1 MLPSQK
7 LNNIRVRN
15 LGKWGE
21 GKGEE
26 KGEEREGDDVCTL
39 ELLSDGQLEQLE
51 LLQSSD
57 SYSIR
62 SYEVGQ
68 GGVVRC
74 KGSHCCVFQ
83 ASIDLHLRSRCH
95 GCLRNHWKLT
105 LIAAMIVFFIVVSCS
120 S

>member
-1 MLPSQK
+1 ME
-7 LNNIRVRN
+7 
-15 LGKWGE
+15 GGE
-21 GKGEE
+21 GGGEGE
-26 KGEEREGDDVCTL
+26 GEEREGDNVCTL

-62 SYEVGQ
+62 SYEVG
-68 GGVVRC
+68 GVVRC
-74 KGSHCCVFQ
+74 KGSHCYVLQ

-95 GCLRNHWKLT
+95 VCLRNHWKLT